1 MYDVASKHAEEFI
14 NHEEI
19 LETLAYAEEN
29 KDNLPLI
36 DSIIE
41 KAKKRKG
48 LNHREAS
55 VLLACSNEEKNQE
68 IYRLAEQIKKDFY
81 GNRIVMF
88 APLYLSNY
96 CVNGCTYC
104 PYHMK
109 NKHIARKQLSQEEIR
124 REVIALQDMGH
135 KRLALEAGE
144 DPVRNTMEYY
154 LESIK
159 TIYSIKHKNGAIRRV
174 NINIAATTVD
184 NYRLLKEAGIG
195 TYILFQE
202 TYHKKSYL
210 QLHPTGPKHNYDY
223 HTEAMD
229 RAMEGGIDD
238 VGIGVLFGL
247 DKYRYEFAGLLM
259 HAEHLEAAF
268 GVGPHTISVP
278 RLRHA
283 DDIDADAF
291 DNGIDDDTF
300 AKIVACIR
308 IAVPYTGMIISTRE
322 SQACRER
329 VLHLGISQI
338 SGGSRT
344 SVGGYCEPEPE
355 DAKSEQF
362 DISDRRT
369 LDEVVHWLMELGYIP
384 SFCTACYREG
394 RTGDRFMS
402 LCKSGQIQNCC
413 HPNAL
418 MTLKEYLMDYAS
430 PATKALGDQLIE
442 REVLN
447 VPNEKARAVV
457 LKNLRLI
464 EQDNRRDFRF

>member
-1 MYDVASKHAEEFI
+1 MYDVYSKHADDFI

-19 LETLAYAEEN
+19 LETLAYADEN
-29 KDNLPLI
+29 KTNEALI
-36 DSIIE
+36 DSILK
-41 KAKKRKG
+41 KARLRKG
-48 LNHREAS
+48 LSHREAS
-55 VLLACSNEEKNQE
+55 VLLACQMEEKNQE
-68 IYRLAEQIKKDFY
+68 IYKLAEQIKKDFY

-104 PYHMK
+104 PYHLK
-109 NKHIARKQLSQEEIR
+109 NKHIARKQLTQEEIR

-154 LESIK
+154 LDSIN

-202 TYHKKSYL
+202 TYHKESYL
-210 QLHPTGPKHNYDY
+210 TLHPTGPKHDYNY

-229 RAMEGGIDD
+229 RAMEGGVDD

-283 DDIDADAF
+283 DDINADEF

-322 SQACRER
+322 SQKCRER
-329 VLHLGISQI
+329 VLHLGVSQI

-344 SVGGYCEPEPE
+344 SVGGYCEPEPD

-362 DISDRRT
+362 DVSDTRT
-369 LDEVVHWLMELGYIP
+369 LDEVVRWLMEMDYIP

-430 PATKALGDQLIE
+430 PETKAIGDRLIAK
-442 REVLN
+442 EVGN

-457 LKNLRLI
+457 LENLRLI
-464 EQDNRRDFRF
+464 EQNNRRDFRF

>member
-1 MYDVASKHAEEFI
+1 MAIYNPASSKAEEFI

-19 LETLAYAEEN
+19 LETLEYADQN
-29 KDNLPLI
+29 KTNEALI
-36 DSIIE
+36 DSLIE
-41 KAKKRKG
+41 KAKLRKG
-48 LNHREAS
+48 LTHREAS
-55 VLLACSNEEKNQE
+55 VLLACQIPEKNEE
-68 IYRLAEQIKKDFY
+68 IYALAEQIKKDFY

-96 CVNGCTYC
+96 CVNGCVYC
-104 PYHMK
+104 PYHAK
-109 NKHIARKQLSQEEIR
+109 NKHIPRKKLTQEEIR
-124 REVIALQDMGH
+124 QEVIALQDMGH
-135 KRLALEAGE
+135 KRLALETGE
-144 DPVRNTMEYY
+144 DPINNPIEYV

-174 NINIAATTVD
+174 NVNIAATTVE
-184 NYRLLKEAGIG
+184 NYRKLKEAGIG

-202 TYHKKSYL
+202 TYHKESYEK
-210 QLHPTGPKHNYDY
+210 LHPTGPKHNYAY

-229 RAMEGGIDD
+229 RAMQGGIDD

-247 DKYRYEFAGLLM
+247 ELYRYEFAGLLM
-259 HAEHLEAAF
+259 HAEHLEAVF

-278 RLRHA
+278 RIRRA
-283 DDIDADAF
+283 DDIDPDVF

-300 AKIVACIR
+300 AKLVACIR

-322 SQACRER
+322 SQKCRER
-329 VLHLGISQI
+329 VLHLGVSQI

-344 SVGGYCEPEPE
+344 SVGGYVEPEE
-355 DAKSEQF
+355 DSSQF
-362 DISDRRT
+362 EVSDTRT
-369 LDEVVHWLMELGYIP
+369 LDEVVKWLMELGYIP

-418 MTLKEYLMDYAS
+418 MTLKEYLEDYAR
-430 PATKALGDQLIE
+430 PETKAVGDALILKEIENIPKEKVRQIVIE
-442 REVLN
+442 RL
-447 VPNEKARAVV
+447 EKIA
-457 LKNLRLI
+457 NG
-464 EQDNRRDFRF
+464 ERDFRF